1 MDTGNSRQFTD
12 TEIIMDTQ
20 TEVKEFVQKSAM
32 QVRYMYRFN
41 DKVLE
46 VIDKGLEDVQDENL
60 KQVARQTLFR
70 FAQNEY
76 NRLCALFGYRDMAVY
91 LSTATMAIRADI
103 NDLQKQVTEKIR
115 AVGIGDITKGFSQL
129 GNSQA
134 KVSFGQSIYGRA
146 ELQARYNEQ
155 QEMLNKLRS
164 ETRLVICDTHSD
176 CSKRCSKWQGGIY
189 SLDGTEGFTEDGRK
203 FEPLENAT
211 GDTEYGKNNGLLG
224 YNCRHKLHPYTK
236 GAKAIRVSEK
246 ERKRESAISE
256 KQRKYERAIR
266 DAKEKAYLYG
276 KGKDNQQFS
285 IQQRK
290 AMEMKFYHY
299 KGRAEALRKEY
310 VDFCH
315 ANNRVEYRSRL
326 KI

>member
-91 LSTATMAIRADI
+91 LATATMPVRADI

-115 AVGIGDITKGFSQL
+115 AVGIGDINKGFSQL

-155 QEMLNKLRS
+155 QEMLNRLKK

-176 CSKRCSKWQGGIY
+176 CSKRCSKWQGRIY
-189 SLDGTEGFTEDGRK
+189 SLDGTEGFTEDGK
-203 FEPLENAT
+203 KYDPLEKAT
-211 GDTEYGKNNGLLG
+211 KDEEYGKNNGLLG
-224 YNCRHKLHPYTK
+224 YNCRHKLYPYTK

-256 KQRKYERAIR
+256 QQRKYERAIR
-266 DAKEKAYLYG
+266 DAKDKAHSFEI
-276 KGKDNQQFS
+276 GKDKQQFS
-285 IQQRK
+285 AQQRK
-290 AMEMKFYHY
+290 YMEMKYHHY
-299 KGRAEALRKEY
+299 KGRVEALRKEY

-315 ANNRVEYRSRL
+315 ENNRVEYRSRL

>member
-1 MDTGNSRQFTD
+1 
-12 TEIIMDTQ
+12 
-20 TEVKEFVQKSAM
+20 
-32 QVRYMYRFN
+32 MYRFN

-91 LSTATMAIRADI
+91 LATATMPVRADI
-103 NDLQKQVTEKIR
+103 NDLQKQVTEKVR
-115 AVGIGDITKGFSQL
+115 AVGIGDINKGFSQL

-134 KVSFGQSIYGRA
+134 KVSFGQSLLGRA
-146 ELQARYNEQ
+146 ETQARYNDN
-155 QEMLNKLRS
+155 MDMINSHKNKGV
-164 ETRLVICDTHSD
+164 RLVICDTHSD
-176 CSKRCSKWQGGIY
+176 CSDRCSRWQGGIY
-189 SLDGTEGFTEDGRK
+189 SLDGTYGVTEDGKK
-203 FEPLENAT
+203 FIPLEVAKN
-211 GDTEYGKNNGLLG
+211 DTTYGRNNGLFG
-224 YNCRHKLHPYTK
+224 YNCRHKIHEYK
-236 GAKAIRVSEK
+236 VGMKAITVSEK

-256 KQRKYERAIR
+256 QQRKYERAIR

-290 AMEMKFYHY
+290 AMEMKFHHY

-315 ANNRVEYRSRL
+315 NNNRVEYRSRL

>member
-1 MDTGNSRQFTD
+1 MDIGNSRQFTD

-46 VIDKGLEDVQDENL
+46 VIDKGLEEVKDENL
-60 KQVARQTLFR
+60 KQVARQTLLR
-70 FAQNEY
+70 FAQSEY
-76 NRLCALFGYRDMAVY
+76 RRLCQMFGYMDLAVY
-91 LSTATMAIRADI
+91 LASATMPVRADI
-103 NDLQKQVTEKIR
+103 NDLQKQVNNSIR

-134 KVSFGQSIYGRA
+134 RVSFGQSLYGRA

-155 QEMLNKLRS
+155 QEMLDNLKAK
-164 ETRLVICDTHSD
+164 TRLVICDTHSD
-176 CSKRCSKWQGGIY
+176 CSERCSRWQGGIY
-189 SLDGTEGFTEDGRK
+189 SLDGTYGFTEDGRK
-203 FEPLENAT
+203 FVPLEVAT
-211 GDTEYGKNNGLLG
+211 KNEDYGRNNGLLG
-224 YNCRHKLHPYTK
+224 YNCRHQLHPYTK
-236 GAKAIRVSEK
+236 GAKAIKVSER
-246 ERKRESAISE
+246 ERKQESAISE
-256 KQRKYERAIR
+256 QQRKYERAIR

-290 AMEMKFYHY
+290 AMEVKYHHY

-310 VDFCH
+310 VEFCH
-315 ANNRVEYRSRL
+315 NNNRVEYRSRL

>member
-1 MDTGNSRQFTD
+1 MEIGNSRQFTD

-32 QVRYMYRFN
+32 YVRYMYRFN

-46 VIDKGLEDVQDENL
+46 IIDKGLEDVQDEDL
-60 KQVARQTLFR
+60 KLVARQTLLR
-70 FAQNEY
+70 FAQREY
-76 NRLCALFGYRDMAVY
+76 QRLCQLFGYRDLAVY
-91 LSTATMAIRADI
+91 LANATIPIRTDVAT
-103 NDLQKQVTEKIR
+103 LQKQVNESIR
-115 AVGIGDITKGFSQL
+115 NVGIGDLYKSYTNL

-134 KVSFGQSIYGRA
+134 RVSFGQSLYGRA

-155 QEMLNKLRS
+155 QEMVNDLKQK
-164 ETRLVICDTHSD
+164 TRLVLCDTHSD
-176 CSKRCSKWQGGIY
+176 CSDRCSRWQGGLY
-189 SLDGTEGFTEDGRK
+189 SLDGTYGVTEDGKK
-203 FEPLENAT
+203 FIPLEVAVN
-211 GDTEYGKNNGLLG
+211 DTTYGRNNGLLG
-224 YNCRHKLHPYTK
+224 YNCRHKLHKYEK
-236 GAKAIRVSEK
+236 GMKAVADSER
-246 ERKRESAISE
+246 ERQREKNISE
-256 KQRKYERAIR
+256 QQRKYERAIR

-290 AMEMKFYHY
+290 AMEMRYHHY

-310 VDFCH
+310 VEFCH
-315 ANNRVEYRSRL
+315 NNNRVEYRSRL